1 MKNKSKWVHYFYLLM
16 LSGALLTSCAKES
29 AIADP
34 NLANGNTIVNIESI
48 ADNILTDSL
57 FVNLVRD
64 FDSEGK
70 KLQSLKLDS
79 QLVIHSNTLLMKS
92 ILTFFTNQKNYKNLN
107 SVDKLKALNYIA
119 ASVKSKNYLAQHP
132 NIINLYKKELS
143 ANIDNRIFSNSNTSV
158 NKKVLRISDEDIID
172 CAIQTALAALSGYG
186 EALDDIGILM
196 RGGLSGSLLIDM
208 GMDIFKKASPW
219 WKVATIV
226 LTFTLCVYGK

>member
-29 AIADP
+29 AIVDP

-92 ILTFFTNQKNYKNLN
+92 ILTFFTNQKDYKNLN
-107 SVDKLKALNYIA
+107 SVDKLKAGCLQQLGNLHLLFLTSTILFNLC
-119 ASVKSKNYLAQHP
+119 SAQYNP
-132 NIINLYKKELS
+132 
-143 ANIDNRIFSNSNTSV
+143 IFSF
-158 NKKVLRISDEDIID
+158 I
-172 CAIQTALAALSGYG
+172 
-186 EALDDIGILM
+186 
-196 RGGLSGSLLIDM
+196 
-208 GMDIFKKASPW
+208 
-219 WKVATIV
+219 
-226 LTFTLCVYGK
+226 